1 MLKTTILA
9 TLLAVTTSV
18 AAFAQTAPAPT
29 APAKAPSVT
38 TAPAVAPATAA
49 TPAAKTDDAA
59 RTKFRAACGADIAKL
74 CGDVKPIANAT
85 PDQMKETRTKTR
97 ACLTT
102 NTAKLSTECKSAMSE
117 REAAQAAKK
126 S

>member
-1 MLKTTILA
+1 
-9 TLLAVTTSV
+9 
-18 AAFAQTAPAPT
+18 AAFAQTAPT
-29 APAKAPSVT
+29 APAPAAAAKAPAAV
-38 TAPAVAPATAA
+38 TAPAAPAATA
-49 TPAAKTDDAA
+49 TPAVKTDDAA
-59 RTKFRAACGADIAKL
+59 RGGKFRAACGADIAKL

-102 NTAKLSTECKSAMSE
+102 NTAKLSTECKSAMTE

>member
-1 MLKTTILA
+1 MIKTTMLA

-18 AAFAQTAPAPT
+18 AVFAQTAPAPT
-29 APAKAPSVT
+29 PPAKAPAAVT
-38 TAPAVAPATAA
+38 APATAA
-49 TPAAKTDDAA
+49 TPAAKPDDAA
-59 RTKFRAACGADIAKL
+59 RNKFRAACGADIAKL